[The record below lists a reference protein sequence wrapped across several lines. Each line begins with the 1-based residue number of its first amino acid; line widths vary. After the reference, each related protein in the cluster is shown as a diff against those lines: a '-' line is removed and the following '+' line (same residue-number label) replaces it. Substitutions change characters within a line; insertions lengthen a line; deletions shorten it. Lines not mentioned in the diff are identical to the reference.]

1 MVAKVRKF
9 TKMNKRFG
17 ERADISISKS
27 LALCI
32 IIAMVLTSLSILIS
46 PSSVVGEGSEDIEP
60 NWKFNTGDK
69 MQSTSMTPNG
79 LYVVASSY
87 NHVYL
92 FSRDDPEPIWTYTGT
107 TDIKRVD
114 ISNDGN
120 YIVASSRDSD
130 VYLFGKS
137 DSDPI
142 WRYNTGDWADA
153 VAISGNGEY
162 IIAGSNDHNV
172 YFFSRES
179 STPLWQYDTGEYV
192 RQVAISENGDHI
204 VVGNGRGVDTIYLF
218 DRAFTGS
225 APIWSYATGSDVWA
239 VDISADGEMIAA
251 GNNDGDGKIFVFKRS
266 SSEPL
271 WTKNVGIG
279 LRVAIS
285 ADGNFLIAATNG
297 HETQFYSTES
307 STPLWI
313 HTADDIVR
321 WAAISADGSYGV
333 SGSMDDSVY
342 YFDREYSDSK
352 PLWEY
357 ATGENI
363 LRPVSMSSDG
373 NFISVPSD
381 DHFLYLLQ
389 RKQLLVIP
397 DSPSFEA
404 GDTASFGIHY
414 FNGSSNVSY
423 QVTDPKDDTYLIK
436 TVETNDAGYKEIQ
449 FALGE
454 DVELGTWTIHATND
468 KDNFT
473 EMVTFDVTDPVII
486 PITPHIM
493 ITDFELPDSV
503 SRGDATDVDVTV
515 ENTHYTAIS
524 LTIVLQL
531 EDEDL
536 IPIPPVIID
545 EIITGNTTEIFT
557 VQFTIPEDS
566 DSGTYSGQMQIMTDV
581 PESGGYT
588 YDFLDD
594 TTSVS

>member
-1 MVAKVRKF
+1 MVTKVRKF
-9 TKMNKRFG
+9 TETNERFG

-46 PSSVVGEGSEDIEP
+46 PSSVVGEGSGDIEP
-60 NWKFNTGDK
+60 NWKFDTGDK
-69 MQSTSMTPNG
+69 MQCSSMTLDG
-79 LYVVASSY
+79 KYIAATSS

-114 ISNDGN
+114 ISNDGS
-120 YIVASSRDSD
+120 YIAASSRDSD

-137 DSDPI
+137 SSTPI

-204 VVGNGRGVDTIYLF
+204 VVGNGQGVDTIYLF
-218 DRAFTGS
+218 DKEFTS
-225 APIWSYATGSDVWA
+225 SSPIWSYATGSDVWA
-239 VDISADGEMIAA
+239 VDISADGDMIAA
-251 GNNDGDGKIFVFKRS
+251 GNNDGDGKVFVFQRNN
-266 SSEPL
+266 SEPL
-271 WTKNVGIG
+271 WTKDVGAG
-279 LRVAIS
+279 VRVDISADGNYLIAGTNNHETYFFNADSSTPLWTHTADDIIRWTAIS
-285 ADGNFLIAATNG
+285 ADGT
-297 HETQFYSTES
+297 
-307 STPLWI
+307 
-313 HTADDIVR
+313 
-321 WAAISADGSYGV
+321 YGV

-342 YFDREYSDSK
+342 FFDKNYSDSK

-357 ATGENI
+357 ATGGNV

-373 NFISVPSD
+373 NFISIPSD
-381 DHFLYLLQ
+381 DHNLYLLQ

-397 DSPSFEA
+397 DSPTFEIE
-404 GDTASFGIHY
+404 DTASFRIHY

-423 QVTDPKDDTYLIK
+423 QVKDSKDETYLVK
-436 TVETNDAGYKEIQ
+436 TEEMSTAGYKEFQ
-449 FALGE
+449 FTIAE
-454 DVELGTWTIHATND
+454 DAEPGTWVIYATND

-473 EMVTFDVTDPVII
+473 EMVTFDVVI
-486 PITPHIM
+486 PDDTLPPPHIV
-493 ITDFELPDSV
+493 ITEFDLPDEVNREDTTEV
-503 SRGDATDVDVTV
+503 SVTV
-515 ENTHYTAIS
+515 ESTYETGMS

-531 EDEDL
+531 EDENL
-536 IPIPPVIID
+536 IPIPPIIID
-545 EIITGNTTEIFT
+545 EIITANSTEAFT
-557 VQFTIPEDS
+557 LEMMVPLNRQLGDYSAQIQVLTGLPE
-566 DSGTYSGQMQIMTDV
+566 
-581 PESGGYT
+581 EGGYP
-588 YDFLDD
+588 YDYLHDSLVV
-594 TTSVS
+594 T